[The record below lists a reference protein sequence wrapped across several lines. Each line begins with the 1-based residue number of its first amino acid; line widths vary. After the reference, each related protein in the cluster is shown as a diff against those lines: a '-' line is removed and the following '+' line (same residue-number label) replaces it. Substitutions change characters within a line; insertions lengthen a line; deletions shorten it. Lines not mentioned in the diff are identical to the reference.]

1 MSDTETTSKTLPS
14 ENPARQVLSP
24 EIASP
29 LAPFGGAVP
38 PRPVWFEQA
47 IAQAP
52 ERSFTDG
59 QGAVIET
66 LAWGERGKP
75 GLLLLHGKMAHAD
88 WWSFIA
94 PFFAATHRVAAL
106 SWSGMGGS
114 GWREAYHVDTMAEE
128 AMAVMHAA
136 GLFEST
142 QKPIVVGHSF
152 GGFASVRCAELHGA
166 QLGGVLTVDMPI
178 LSREQLEA
186 RRKTHARG
194 IISQRPTKVYASL
207 PDALARFRFAPPQAC
222 DNLYIADHIARTS
235 LKQVPLNEGSGDLG
249 WTWRFD
255 PRVAEALPGNP
266 ARSIRNAACPMG
278 AMWGGD
284 SALVNAEVVE
294 YMDSVLPPGAPQI
307 EIPAARHHVMVDE
320 PLAFVSALR
329 GLFTAWP
336 CSS

>member
-1 MSDTETTSKTLPS
+1 MPDTETTLADTVAEPT
-14 ENPARQVLSP
+14 ARPVLAP
-24 EIASP
+24 GIGSP
-29 LAPFGGAVP
+29 LAPFEGAVP
-38 PRPVWFEQA
+38 PRPAWFEQA

-52 ERSFTDG
+52 ERTRIEVR
-59 QGAVIET
+59 GAAIET
-66 LAWGERGKP
+66 LTWGERGRP

-114 GWREAYHVDTMAEE
+114 GWREAYDIDTMAEE
-128 AMAVMHAA
+128 AMVVMRAT

-142 QKPIVVGHSF
+142 HKPIVVAHSF
-152 GGFASVRCAELHGA
+152 GGFASVRCAELHGT

-186 RRKTHARG
+186 RRKTHGRG
-194 IISQRPTKVYASL
+194 VISQRPTKIYASL
-207 PDALARFRFAPPQAC
+207 PEALARFRFAPPQAC
-222 DNLYIADHIARTS
+222 DNLYIADHIARGS
-235 LKQVPLNEGSGDLG
+235 LEQVPMGDGSDATG

-255 PRVAEALPGNP
+255 PRVADALPGNP
-266 ARSIRNAACPMG
+266 ARSIRHAACPVG

-284 SALVNAEVVE
+284 SALVDAEVVE
-294 YMDSVLPPGAPQI
+294 YVASVLPVGAPQI

-320 PLAFVSALR
+320 PLAFVGALR
-329 GLFTAWP
+329 GLFSAWP
-336 CSS
+336 RAS

>member
-1 MSDTETTSKTLPS
+1 MSDTETTPAAAPAAEPSRPMLP
-14 ENPARQVLSP
+14 P

-29 LAPFGGAVP
+29 LAPFEGAVP
-38 PRPVWFEQA
+38 PRPAWFEQA

-52 ERSFTDG
+52 ERSSTEVR
-59 QGAVIET
+59 GAAIET

-114 GWREAYHVDTMAEE
+114 GWRESYGIDAMAEE
-128 AMAVMHAA
+128 AMAVMHAT
-136 GLFEST
+136 GLFESA
-142 QKPIVVGHSF
+142 QKPIVVAHSF

-186 RRKTHARG
+186 RRKTHGRG
-194 IISQRPTKVYASL
+194 VMSQRPTKVYASL
-207 PDALARFRFAPPQAC
+207 PEALARFRFAPPQAC
-222 DNLYIADHIARTS
+222 DNLFIADHIARTS
-235 LKQVPLNEGSGDLG
+235 LKQVPLSEGLASNG

-255 PRVAEALPGNP
+255 PRVADALPGNP
-266 ARSIRNAACPMG
+266 ARSIRNAACPIG

-284 SALVNAEVVE
+284 SALVDAEVVA
-294 YMDSVLPPGAPQI
+294 YVAGVLPAGSPQI

-320 PLAFVSALR
+320 PLAFVGALR
-329 GLFTAWP
+329 GLFAAWP
-336 CSS
+336 GSS